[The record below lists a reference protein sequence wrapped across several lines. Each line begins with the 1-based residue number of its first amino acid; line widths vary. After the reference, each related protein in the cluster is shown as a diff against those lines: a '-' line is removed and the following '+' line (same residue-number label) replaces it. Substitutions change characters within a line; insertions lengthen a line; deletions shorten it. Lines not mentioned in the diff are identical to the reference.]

1 LGLSKRTL
9 PPAIELW
16 AITYLFGMPSIIAS
30 HFCSEPVNLVS
41 SDTSPYDPPHRTS
54 QEKTSRQ
61 SSSTTATVLN
71 GFAVDGSGAS
81 KKIDGVVFR
90 GPKDASSSLQSLPN
104 GRLSDSTEGRGKTH
118 SRNGSDISIA
128 NGVNG
133 GMESGRRSPASTYM
147 ISKPSATEETV
158 APPQTN
164 GVPKQPSRPRSPEKC
179 QPRSGTG
186 GLARGHSSSAPQS
199 HTSNP
204 IHTEVSAQPSKSNAF
219 SPATPLTDNRNSAPV
234 HTPRSDSNA
243 AGASTSSLHPIAPRL
258 VHRHTLQVPRH
269 ATGRTSRDFSSP
281 VKTSSDSAD
290 ADTERFSPTHGTR
303 GSGSLGGRPPTR
315 SIHSD
320 VMLDEIPQ
328 NDDMARWT
336 ETIRQKRASR
346 KQKKE
351 AEEEDDRVIVGT
363 KVDMHHVNWV
373 TAYNMLT
380 GIRFTVSRTNAKID
394 RELTDADFDARHKF
408 SFDM

>member
-1 LGLSKRTL
+1 
-9 PPAIELW
+9 
-16 AITYLFGMPSIIAS
+16 MPSLIAS
-30 HFCSEPVNLVS
+30 HFCGEPVTLVS
-41 SDTSPYDPPHRTS
+41 SEASPYDPPQRTS
-54 QEKTSRQ
+54 QEKSSRQ
-61 SSSTTATVLN
+61 SSSTTATILN

-118 SRNGSDISIA
+118 SRNGSDMSIA
-128 NGVNG
+128 HGVNG
-133 GMESGRRSPASTYM
+133 GMESGRRSPPSTYM
-147 ISKPSATEETV
+147 ISKPSATDETF

-164 GVPKQPSRPRSPEKC
+164 GVPIQSSRPRSPEKG
-179 QPRSGTG
+179 QPRSGDKG
-186 GLARGHSSSAPQS
+186 HARGHSSSAPQS
-199 HTSNP
+199 HIPNQVNP
-204 IHTEVSAQPSKSNAF
+204 IPIEASVQLSKLNAF
-219 SPATPLTDNRNSAPV
+219 SLATPLADDRNSAPV
-234 HTPRSDSNA
+234 YTPRSDSNA
-243 AGASTSSLHPIAPRL
+243 AGASTSSLHPTAPRL

-281 VKTSSDSAD
+281 IKTSSDSAD
-290 ADTERFSPTHGTR
+290 VDTERFSPTQGTR
-303 GSGSLGGRPPTR
+303 GSASLGGRRPTR

-320 VMLDEIPQ
+320 VMPDEIPQ

-346 KQKKE
+346 RQKKE

-394 RELTDADFDARHKF
+394 RELTGADFDARHKF

>member
-1 LGLSKRTL
+1 
-9 PPAIELW
+9 
-16 AITYLFGMPSIIAS
+16 MPSIIAN
-30 HFCSEPVNLVS
+30 HFCSEPVTLVS

-54 QEKTSRQ
+54 HEKSSRR
-61 SSSTTATVLN
+61 SSSNTGTVLN

-90 GPKDASSSLQSLPN
+90 GPKDASSSLQSPPN
-104 GRLSDSTEGRGKTH
+104 GRLSDSTDGRGKTH
-118 SRNGSDISIA
+118 SRNGSDSSIA

-133 GMESGRRSPASTYM
+133 GMDSGRRSPPSTH
-147 ISKPSATEETV
+147 IVSKPSATDETA
-158 APPQTN
+158 APHQTN
-164 GVPKQPSRPRSPEKC
+164 GVPVQPPRSRSPEKG
-179 QPRSGTG
+179 QTRSGNKG
-186 GLARGHSSSAPQS
+186 PARGHSSSAPQS
-199 HTSNP
+199 HIPNLASS
-204 IHTEVSAQPSKSNAF
+204 ISTEPSAQPLKPSAV
-219 SPATPLTDNRNSAPV
+219 SPVTPLADNRTSAPV
-234 HTPRSDSNA
+234 YTPRMDSNP
-243 AGASTSSLHPIAPRL
+243 AGASTSSLHPAAPRL
-258 VHRHTLQVPRH
+258 THRHTLQVPKV
-269 ATGRTSRDFSSP
+269 ATGRASRDFSSP
-281 VKTSSDSAD
+281 VKTSSDFAD
-290 ADTERFSPTHGTR
+290 VDTERFSPTNGTR
-303 GSGSLGGRPPTR
+303 GSASLGRRPTR

-320 VMLDEIPQ
+320 VMPDEIPQ

-346 KQKKE
+346 RQKKE
-351 AEEEDDRVIVGT
+351 AEEEDDRVVFGT

>member
-1 LGLSKRTL
+1 
-9 PPAIELW
+9 
-16 AITYLFGMPSIIAS
+16 MPSLIAS
-30 HFCSEPVNLVS
+30 HFCSEPVTLVS
-41 SDTSPYDPPHRTS
+41 SEASPYDPPYRTS
-54 QEKTSRQ
+54 QEKSSRQ
-61 SSSTTATVLN
+61 SSSTTATILN

-118 SRNGSDISIA
+118 SRNGSDMSIA
-128 NGVNG
+128 NGVNSD
-133 GMESGRRSPASTYM
+133 MDSGRRSPPSTYT
-147 ISKPSATEETV
+147 ISKPSTTDETF
-158 APPQTN
+158 APSQTN
-164 GVPKQPSRPRSPEKC
+164 GVPIQSPRPRSPEKV
-179 QPRSGTG
+179 QPRSGNKG
-186 GLARGHSSSAPQS
+186 HARGHSSSAPQS
-199 HTSNP
+199 HIPNQVNP
-204 IHTEVSAQPSKSNAF
+204 ISTEASRQPPKSNAF
-219 SPATPLTDNRNSAPV
+219 SLATPLADDGNSAPIY
-234 HTPRSDSNA
+234 TPRSDSNA
-243 AGASTSSLHPIAPRL
+243 AGASKSSLHPTAPRL
-258 VHRHTLQVPRH
+258 VHRHTLQVPKH
-269 ATGRTSRDFSSP
+269 STGRTSRDFSSP
-281 VKTSSDSAD
+281 IKTSSDSAD
-290 ADTERFSPTHGTR
+290 VDTGRFSPTLGTR
-303 GSGSLGGRPPTR
+303 GSASLGGQRPTR

-328 NDDMARWT
+328 NGDMARWT

-346 KQKKE
+346 RQKKE

-363 KVDMHHVNWV
+363 KVDVHHVNWV